1 MAFVC
6 LFLVIAIENVFKTYA
21 VVGIAAVT
29 IRAGASVVARRVLAE
44 SVESARSRV
53 LALVDI

>member
-1 MAFVC
+1 MNSVG
-6 LFLVIAIENVFKTYA
+6 TYA

-29 IRAGASVVARRVLAE
+29 IRTGASVVAGRILAE